1 MSEIKVDT
9 VAEKTSANG
18 VTIDGLNIKDSK
30 LVTANSIVASNI
42 TDGAVTSSK
51 LSAGKIL
58 QVVSGTLL
66 TETGSS
72 SGSYVDTGLDVLITP
87 SASSSKIFV
96 TCSFGTHNNGAN
108 RTQYYTLYRGS
119 TNLHS
124 ANGSGFFSTYGE
136 NGSTSQGGAIN
147 FLDSPNTTSQIEY
160 SVYMKADAGT
170 AYISLHGS
178 TSTITVMEV
187 SA

>member
-1 MSEIKVDT
+1 MAIIKPNNNT
-9 VAEKTSANG
+9 ISA
-18 VTIDGLNIKDSK
+18 I
-30 LVTANSIVASNI
+30 TALPAAISTGRV
-42 TDGAVTSSK
+42 
-51 LSAGKIL
+51 L
-58 QVVSGTLL
+58 QVVTGTHG

-96 TCSFGTHNNGAN
+96 TCSFGTHNNGAS

-124 ANGSGFFSTYGE
+124 ANGSGFFSTYADG
-136 NGSTSQGGAIN
+136 GSSSQAGAIN

-160 SVYMKADAGT
+160 SLYMKADAGT

-178 TSTITVMEV
+178 TSTITVMEIE
-187 SA
+187 A

>member
-1 MSEIKVDT
+1 MAIIKPNNNT
-9 VAEKTSANG
+9 ISA
-18 VTIDGLNIKDSK
+18 I
-30 LVTANSIVASNI
+30 TALP
-42 TDGAVTSSK
+42 GAIATGRV
-51 LSAGKIL
+51 L
-58 QVVSGTLL
+58 QVVTGTHL

-87 SASSSKIFV
+87 TASSSKIFV

-136 NGSTSQGGAIN
+136 NGTTSQSGAIN
-147 FLDSPNTTSQIEY
+147 FLDSPNTNSQIEY
-160 SVYMKADAGT
+160 SLYMKADAGT
-170 AYISLHGS
+170 AYICLHGS
-178 TSTITVMEV
+178 TATITVMEIE
-187 SA
+187 A

>member
-1 MSEIKVDT
+1 MSIIKPNNNT
-9 VAEKTSANG
+9 ISA
-18 VTIDGLNIKDSK
+18 I
-30 LVTANSIVASNI
+30 TALPAAIP
-42 TDGAVTSSK
+42 T
-51 LSAGKIL
+51 GKVL
-58 QVVSGTLL
+58 QVVTGTHG
-66 TETGSS
+66 TETSTS

-136 NGSTSQGGAIN
+136 NGSTSQSGAIN
-147 FLDSPNTTSQIEY
+147 FLDSPNTNSQIEY
-160 SVYMKADAGT
+160 SLYMKADAGS

-178 TSTITVMEV
+178 TSTITAMEIE
-187 SA
+187 A